1 MTAVWLIVLLSLSI
15 TTANPV
21 TLNLDQV
28 LESTDVLTA
37 VVENP
42 QTGTVRVQKTWK
54 EEVTETE
61 LVLAN
66 LGLTGAAA
74 GKWILIPVVKRGRTW
89 LVTPTKLPGN
99 PPLVYPA
106 TAETVR
112 QLQGILQTGR
122 LP

>member
-1 MTAVWLIVLLSLSI
+1 LTAVWLIVLLSLSI
-15 TTANPV
+15 TTANPA

-74 GKWILIPVVKRGRTW
+74 GKLILIPVVKRGRIW
-89 LVTPTKLPGN
+89 VVTPTKLPGN

-106 TAETVR
+106 TAKTAR